1 VGVSRELVS
10 MNKSEQKAYNW
21 LLKQG
26 VKPSDITFRG
36 SRTPDFILADGRG
49 FEVKRLYEGRDGKKI
64 IFSSRQ
70 FKSMEEAGNTQI
82 LVFSNVDEEPV
93 AIIPVSAVK
102 DGSKMWEDIRLY
114 RWGEDGRKDVFHIT
128 VDPKLAAWVDQKVEE
143 KKFAS
148 RSHAVDVA
156 LMELKRK
163 EKVKL

>member
-1 VGVSRELVS
+1 

-21 LLKQG
+21 LLKQD

-49 FEVKRLYEGRDGKKI
+49 FEVKRLYEGKNSKKI

-82 LVFSNVDEEPV
+82 LVFSDAQEEPV
-93 AIIPVSAVK
+93 AIIPLSAMEE
-102 DGSKMWEDIRLY
+102 GMWEGIKLY
-114 RWGEDGRKDVFHIT
+114 QWGEDGKKDQFHVT
-128 VDPKLAAWVDQKVEE
+128 VDPKLAAWVDRKVEE
-143 KKFAS
+143 KRFAT

-156 LMELKRK
+156 LMDLKRK
-163 EKVKL
+163 ETVKL